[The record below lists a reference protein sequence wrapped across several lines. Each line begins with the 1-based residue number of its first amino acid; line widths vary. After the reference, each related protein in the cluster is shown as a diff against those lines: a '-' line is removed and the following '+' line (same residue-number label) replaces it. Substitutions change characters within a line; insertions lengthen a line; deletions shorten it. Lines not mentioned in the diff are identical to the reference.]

1 MSGPPN
7 GQPPVTYPAQA
18 PSNVPFIPPWNPYI
32 MPPGVFDAL
41 IAASGV
47 RLLWQKSHLCAC
59 TYGGPIPGSPDPACS
74 TCSGRGYYWDSP
86 VGPFVGLITFI
97 HLVTS
102 PDEPGAIMDEKFGQI
117 FRGKPTLTIPYAG
130 APTVWSQSSTNDIF
144 VEMDAL
150 DRFQRRASSRA
161 KSNRPVSTSALDRG
175 LRRGHGLDPIGHVT
189 SFVSGYV
196 VSGATVTLPSGYA
209 TGTPYVVEL
218 TAAKVYVAWRESG
231 ALAHQRPFAQS
242 KEPKRFNVQTLDLW
256 LRGKSAA

>member
-150 DRFQRRASSRA
+150 DKFNVELQAGRNQTVPYQHQLSIAASGA
-161 KSNRPVSTSALDRG
+161 VTVY
-175 LRRGHGLDPIGHVT
+175 DPIGHVT

>member
-175 LRRGHGLDPIGHVT
+175 LRRGHGLRSNRTCD
-189 SFVSGYV
+189 
-196 VSGATVTLPSGYA
+196 
-209 TGTPYVVEL
+209 EL
-218 TAAKVYVAWRESG
+218 RLGIRRVRRNR
-231 ALAHQRPFAQS
+231 HP
-242 KEPKRFNVQTLDLW
+242 PKRIRDRHAIRRGADRREG
-256 LRGKSAA
+256 LRRMA